1 MIARFHDANEG
12 GFFDIATGPAVG
24 DGLVLGALAARRKPM
39 QDSPTPAGNSAAT
52 IALLR
57 LHAYTN
63 DAKYRRLAETAL
75 TAFAGIAAH
84 YGLFASTYGIALDM
98 YLRPHTQVVVV
109 GSDEAAEKL
118 YAAAVGKF
126 SLNKSV
132 LRLAQGE
139 AVPQMLPPAL
149 AETIPHLPAIKGGK
163 SVAVVCSGF
172 TCQPPVYRPEELLA
186 ALSSAGTS

>member
-1 MIARFHDANEG
+1 M
-12 GFFDIATGPAVG
+12 
-24 DGLVLGALAARRKPM
+24 
-39 QDSPTPAGNSAAT
+39 PAGNPAAT

-63 DAKYRRLAETAL
+63 DAKYRRLAESTL

-98 YLRPHTQVVVV
+98 YLQPHTQVVVV
-109 GSDEAAEKL
+109 GSDEPANKL
-118 YAAAVGKF
+118 YAAAVSKF

-132 LRLAQGE
+132 LHLAQGE

-149 AETIPHLPAIKGGK
+149 AETVPKLPGIKEGK

-172 TCQPPVYRPEELLA
+172 ACQPPVVNVDELILA
-186 ALSSAGTS
+186 LHSVH